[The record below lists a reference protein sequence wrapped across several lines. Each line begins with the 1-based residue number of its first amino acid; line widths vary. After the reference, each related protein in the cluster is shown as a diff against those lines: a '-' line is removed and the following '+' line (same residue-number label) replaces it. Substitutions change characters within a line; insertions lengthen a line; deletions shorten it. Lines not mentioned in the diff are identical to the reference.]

1 MAHDVQFSIPS
12 RQLGRSDIEF
22 MVKKDG
28 DLLGTLKV
36 SNGSLVWFPRKTRE
50 GHKISWT
57 KFDELVTA
65 HSQGKE
71 RR

>member
-1 MAHDVQFSIPS
+1 MAHDVQFSVPS

-22 MVKKDG
+22 IVKKDG

-50 GHKISWT
+50 GHNISWM
-57 KFDELVTA
+57 KFDELMA
-65 HSQGKE
+65 SYAQGKE